1 MDKIF
6 RIKGWFKKKREK
18 IEFIKEVPS
27 KSKDRALERLYSE
40 LGSKHAVKRNLIKIS
55 EIEEIKPEEAKDP
68 NIRALGK
75 EE

>member
-27 KSKDRALERLYSE
+27 KSKERALERLYSE

-55 EIEEIKPEEAKDP
+55 EIGEIKPEEAKDP